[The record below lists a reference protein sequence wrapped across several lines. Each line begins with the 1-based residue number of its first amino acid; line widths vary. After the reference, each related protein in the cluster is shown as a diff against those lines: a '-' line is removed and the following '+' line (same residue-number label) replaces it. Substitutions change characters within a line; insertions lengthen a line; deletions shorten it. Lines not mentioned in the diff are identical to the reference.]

1 VKKKRLKVVGMEKYT
16 YVNEN
21 DKLKNKLRSMKVIA
35 TSLLIF
41 MTVVFIIFR
50 RLENRGLFYS
60 SIAAFAEAS
69 MVGALADWFAVVALF
84 RHPMGIKI
92 IPHTAI
98 IASNKSRI
106 ARALSNFVVS
116 NFFTPEVIKTKL
128 DRLNVSGAISGYLVK
143 NKEVIA
149 GAITARLPALADS
162 FIEDEKIESF
172 IKEKIQKKTEDIR
185 LYPMLG
191 ESLGPIV
198 ELGHHKPLVKGILN
212 ATYNFIHENKEK
224 TILVLGGINKT
235 LAMPFIGDLV
245 YKKILDFFTRQI
257 DEIDTNS
264 DVEIN
269 KLLLSVLPKLMDDM
283 KNSDA
288 LVEKGEL
295 LKAQIV
301 ESDLFNGLVKKLTE
315 IIIDYKNSYLEND
328 NELFNKIGTLIDLAV
343 NYINKNDTLRKTIDN
358 TVIGSVESI
367 VSQYGDRVGSLIYD
381 TMEGWE
387 TKDMVDKLEVQVGAD
402 LQYIRINGTVIGGLA
417 GLAIHLLS
425 QLL

>member
-1 VKKKRLKVVGMEKYT
+1 MEKYT